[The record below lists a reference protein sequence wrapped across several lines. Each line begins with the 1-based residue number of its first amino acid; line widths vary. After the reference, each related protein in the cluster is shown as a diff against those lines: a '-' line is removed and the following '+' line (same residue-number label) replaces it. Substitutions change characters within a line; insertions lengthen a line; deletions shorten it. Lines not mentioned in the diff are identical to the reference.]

1 MIVVLVFFSFLNLL
15 NRIKE
20 YINENKFACFILLI
34 TFLIFLFNL
43 FSFIVINKNYFL
55 SDLRFIFS
63 NFLTVFLCFYFFIFF
78 KNEKFQIFSNGKAI
92 RLLILLGLIM
102 SMIIVTNSQTFK
114 VLVYDLSSFLQNS
127 EKIANEILFK
137 DNFKILDEHVN
148 IYFKV
153 DYPLNSKF
161 VIISILNFFFFFLFY
176 KKKKKI
182 LFDKFSFFNNHY
194 FYICKFL
201 CEIDNNFIYY
211 LFIYSQ
217 FLLKIF
223 DKSFN
228 YNFNFFSGF
237 ILYQKKTAEILNMN
251 LNKFQEYYHFNI
263 KNEFKTKCDVT
274 VEFYND
280 KKINL

>member
-1 MIVVLVFFSFLNLL
+1 MFLKIEKYKIFVYTIYCLILLIALVRNFRIENIFLNISNILIYLIVVLVFLSFFKSF

-78 KNEKFQIFSNGKAI
+78 FKNEKFQIFSNGKAI

-127 EKIANEILFK
+127 EKN
-137 DNFKILDEHVN
+137 
-148 IYFKV
+148 
-153 DYPLNSKF
+153 
-161 VIISILNFFFFFLFY
+161 
-176 KKKKKI
+176 
-182 LFDKFSFFNNHY
+182 
-194 FYICKFL
+194 C
-201 CEIDNNFIYY
+201 
-211 LFIYSQ
+211 Q
-217 FLLKIF
+217 
-223 DKSFN
+223 
-228 YNFNFFSGF
+228 
-237 ILYQKKTAEILNMN
+237 
-251 LNKFQEYYHFNI
+251 
-263 KNEFKTKCDVT
+263 
-274 VEFYND
+274 
-280 KKINL
+280 